1 MIAAGE
7 VVERPGSA
15 VKELVE
21 NSIDAGA
28 RSVTVE
34 IQHGGMSYIRV
45 TDDGRGMSPEDAE
58 TAFLRHATSKLR
70 DEAGLEAISTLGFRG
85 EALAAISAVSA
96 VELLTRERGADEGV
110 SLTLEAGKLLENAPA
125 GCPEGTTII
134 VRKLFYN
141 TPARLKFMKKD
152 SAEAANVANT
162 VIRCAMAHPD
172 VAFRFIKDGREEF
185 RTPGDGSAES
195 CVYMLLGRD
204 FARGMLKVDC
214 AAEGCS
220 VHGFITPPVNARGNR
235 SAQFFFVNGRF
246 IKSPLLQSALEQAY
260 KNQLFTGRFPGCV
273 LYIDIKFNELDV
285 NVHPAKTEIKFLN
298 EKKVFEAV
306 HFAVKSA
313 LEARQDPPELRV
325 GIRDDAE
332 DDLPEPPRPVII
344 HRAGEKPPERE
355 KTEDGGLVFRQD
367 GVTYNNA
374 RPQRTIIT
382 RYAPVEEPV
391 APPHLTPRPPEKKRG
406 SAASAAASKPLGEP
420 PAQEE
425 KPVQEASVQETH
437 EASAQDVSVHE
448 VFSKPV
454 QEEIPLPAPEPA
466 SEALNSGENT
476 AREDSAPAEAPS
488 LIPEAPE
495 APDAPKVPPYRI
507 IGEAFKSYIV
517 VESGGELIFIDKH
530 AAHERMN
537 FDRLKAKNMEAM
549 SQILLTS
556 IIAEPDGED
565 KELLLEN
572 KAMLDE
578 LGFEIEDFGGR
589 AVAVRRIPAG
599 IDAAEVEPL
608 LSELCHDIRYGSR
621 PGALGVQ
628 DEILASI
635 SCKAA
640 IKAGWDTAPA
650 EWKPVVEAV
659 LSGSVKYCPHGRPVT
674 MVLSKSKLDRN
685 FKRT

>member
-1 MIAAGE
+1 MNIIKCLSPHVADMIAAGE

-15 VKELVE
+15 VKELLE

-28 RSVTVE
+28 KSVTVE

-70 DEAGLEAISTLGFRG
+70 DETGLEAISTLGFRG

-96 VELLTRERGADEGV
+96 VELLTRERGESEGV
-110 SLTLEAGKLLENAPA
+110 SLTLEAGKLVESSPA

-162 VIRCAMAHPD
+162 VIRCAMAHPE
-172 VAFRFIKDGREEF
+172 VAFRFIKDGHEEF

-220 VHGFITPPVNARGNR
+220 VRGFVTPPVNARGNR

-273 LYIDIKFNELDV
+273 LYVDIKFNELDV

-306 HFAVKSA
+306 HFAVKST
-313 LEARQDPPELRV
+313 LEARQDPPELLV
-325 GIRDDAE
+325 GIRDDA
-332 DDLPEPPRPVII
+332 DDELPEPTRPLII
-344 HRAGEKPPERE
+344 HRADEPTPEPEKPAE
-355 KTEDGGLVFRQD
+355 GSLIFRQG
-367 GVTYNNA
+367 GVEYNNA

-382 RYAPVEEPV
+382 RYAPLEEPV

-406 SAASAAASKPLGEP
+406 EAPAGAAKAEEAPKRENKPIFADNPAQPEPGLSVREETPFAAEIAPEAPAPAEP
-420 PAQEE
+420 PAAEE
-425 KPVQEASVQETH
+425 TEEA
-437 EASAQDVSVHE
+437 A
-448 VFSKPV
+448 
-454 QEEIPLPAPEPA
+454 
-466 SEALNSGENT
+466 
-476 AREDSAPAEAPS
+476 S
-488 LIPEAPE
+488 LIPDAPE

-621 PGALGVQ
+621 PGALGVH
-628 DEILASI
+628 DELLASI

-640 IKAGWDTAPA
+640 IKAGWDTTPA

>member
-21 NSIDAGA
+21 NSVDAGA

-45 TDDGRGMSPEDAE
+45 TDDGCGMSPEDAE

-96 VELLTRERGADEGV
+96 VELLTRERGAGEGV
-110 SLTLEAGKLLENAPA
+110 SLTLEAGKLIESSPA

-162 VIRCAMAHPD
+162 VIRCAMAHPE

-220 VHGFITPPVNARGNR
+220 VRGFVTPPVNARGNR

-313 LEARQDPPELRV
+313 LDARQEPPELRV
-325 GIRDDAE
+325 GIRE
-332 DDLPEPPRPVII
+332 DNEEDLPQPPKPVII
-344 HRAGEKPPERE
+344 HRADEPLPEKENPAE
-355 KTEDGGLVFRQD
+355 GSLIFRQS
-367 GVTYNNA
+367 GVEYNNA

-391 APPHLTPRPPEKKRG
+391 APPHLTPRPDGKKRESEPPLAETKAAEEEPQRAEEPAPPASIKPEE
-406 SAASAAASKPLGEP
+406 SAPQETLFTEAKAPSEEAAA
-420 PAQEE
+420 
-425 KPVQEASVQETH
+425 
-437 EASAQDVSVHE
+437 
-448 VFSKPV
+448 
-454 QEEIPLPAPEPA
+454 
-466 SEALNSGENT
+466 
-476 AREDSAPAEAPS
+476 
-488 LIPEAPE
+488 PEADE
-495 APDAPKVPPYRI
+495 APDAPKAPPYRI

-517 VESGGELIFIDKH
+517 AESNGELIFIDKH
-530 AAHERMN
+530 AAHERMI

-599 IDAAEVEPL
+599 IDAVEVEPL

-621 PGALGVQ
+621 PGALGVH
-628 DEILASI
+628 DELLASI